1 MAEYKLILERADGYQ
16 LNTWEISS
24 EYDYDIDDLNSHG
37 KFDFYIVKD
46 EYENLGRAGVGREV
60 GEEVAAE
67 IGCDQD
73 W

>member
-1 MAEYKLILERADGYQ
+1 MPEYKLILERANGYQ

-24 EYDYDIDDLNSHG
+24 EYDHDINDINSHG
-37 KFDFYIVKD
+37 KFDFYIVKE
-46 EYENLGRAGVGREV
+46 EYDQLGRARVGQDI